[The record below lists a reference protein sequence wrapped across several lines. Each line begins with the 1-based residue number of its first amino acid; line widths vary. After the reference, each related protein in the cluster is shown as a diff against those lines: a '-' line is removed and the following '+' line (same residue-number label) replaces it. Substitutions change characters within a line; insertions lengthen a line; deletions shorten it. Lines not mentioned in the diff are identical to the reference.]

1 MPHARRA
8 PSKVVPAG
16 WGTAVALGAS
26 TALLLFSALTVA
38 STYWTRREGPA
49 TVLPPRAAVPA
60 DVDVWVGDLAPGV
73 KAVLSAEWNHPDW
86 DRQQDERWNAGFGTD
101 VAPGLAFYALVAFNT
116 SEAPVELAF
125 PEGAIRI
132 VAAPPAAETPVPTGG
147 APVATASLDLG
158 AWLGKPGI
166 STSAAATTLRM
177 LGADRGTIA
186 IPPGKMLRRPVAFP
200 RRIPLETAESVVR
213 SDGTAFHRRRMRRAE
228 WAGLLASPSLEQIRA
243 L

>member
-1 MPHARRA
+1 MPQPRRI

-38 STYWTRREGPA
+38 STYWTRRDLGA

-60 DVDVWVGDLAPGV
+60 EVDVWVGDIAPGV

-86 DRQQDERWNAGFGTD
+86 DRLQDERWNAGFGAD
-101 VAPGLAFYALVAFNT
+101 VAPGLAFYALLAFNT
-116 SEAPVELAF
+116 SAAPVELSF
-125 PEGAIRI
+125 PEGALRI
-132 VAAPPAAETPVPTGG
+132 VAPPPAAGEPTPPGG
-147 APVATASLDLG
+147 APLAVGSLDLG
-158 AWLGKPGI
+158 AWLAKPAI
-166 STSAAATTLRM
+166 AASSAATTLRM

-200 RRIPLETAESVVR
+200 RRVPLETAASVSR
-213 SDGTAFHRRRMRRAE
+213 SDGTAFHRRRMRRSE
-228 WAGLLASPSLEQIRA
+228 WAGLLASPSVEQIRA